1 MVKSSF
7 PDNCPCCN
15 NEDSDQN
22 LEHWL
27 LKCSS
32 FEDIRKNTLNNL
44 DIVLSHFI
52 NDNDN
57 TGNNSEDSNVDNS
70 VSVNENLSV
79 NNLSVNNLSVNENNC
94 SNLYNFLLGGRRNS
108 NRNNN
113 EWKNLYHCQTK
124 TGNLTDIPFLAK
136 TAALFNSIMPIV
148 SAQRWSVINSHS
160 NKVTKGAN
168 AENTVRQA
176 RSARVHISAYAH
188 ATERNR
194 NSSSGSQTQ

>member
-1 MVKSSF
+1 MV
-7 PDNCPCCN
+7 
-15 NEDSDQN
+15 
-22 LEHWL
+22 
-27 LKCSS
+27 
-32 FEDIRKNTLNNL
+32 
-44 DIVLSHFI
+44 
-52 NDNDN
+52 
-57 TGNNSEDSNVDNS
+57 NS

-79 NNLSVNNLSVNENNC
+79 NNLRVNNLSVNENNC

-108 NRNNN
+108 NRNKN
-113 EWKNLYHCQTK
+113 EWKDLYNCQIK
-124 TGNLTDIPFLAK
+124 SGNLSDVPFLAK
-136 TAALFNSIMPIV
+136 TAALLNSIMPIV
-148 SAQRWSVINSHS
+148 SNQRWSVINSHS